1 MTDITTLFPK
11 LIIYNFCFPDKS
23 VYIGYARGELEL
35 EFRDKDHRTSKFSP
49 VYHKL
54 IIYPEV
60 KPKIE
65 EIFFDKTRDE
75 MYELINKFK
84 DQYKAKDYT
93 VLNDY
98 QVVPEVFYRLEK
110 SHRPRFVDTDMG
122 SK

>member
-1 MTDITTLFPK
+1 MTGTTTPLPK
-11 LIIYNFCFPDKS
+11 IIIYNFCFPDKS
-23 VYIGYARGELEL
+23 VYIGYAKKELEL
-35 EFRDKDHRTSKFSP
+35 ESRDIDHRNSEFSP

-98 QVVPEVFYRLEK
+98 KVVMEVSYRLK
-110 SHRPRFVDTDMG
+110 KKTHTTT
-122 SK
+122 